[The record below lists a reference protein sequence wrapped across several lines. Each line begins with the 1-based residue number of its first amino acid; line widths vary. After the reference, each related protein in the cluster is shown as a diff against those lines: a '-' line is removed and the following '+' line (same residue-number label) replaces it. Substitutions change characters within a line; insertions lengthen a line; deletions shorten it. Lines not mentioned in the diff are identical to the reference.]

1 MRADLALVR
10 VADLFKQVGQS
21 LLSLEAA
28 AAGVESTARALLV
41 VSPVTIPGPRDANRA
56 TAQEIDQAFQV
67 LEAASLDTRLTL
79 RRILA
84 HPVYGLGPGEEP
96 LSIDVREELAL
107 FGGLS
112 RRALKLL

>member
-1 MRADLALVR
+1 M
-10 VADLFKQVGQS
+10 ADLFKQVGQS
-21 LLSLEAA
+21 LISLEAA
-28 AAGVESTARALLV
+28 ATGVESAARAWLV
-41 VSPVTIPGPRDANRA
+41 DSPVPISNPRDANRA
-56 TAQEIDQAFQV
+56 TAQQIDQAFQV

-79 RRILA
+79 RRVLA

-96 LSIDVREELAL
+96 LSMDVREELAL